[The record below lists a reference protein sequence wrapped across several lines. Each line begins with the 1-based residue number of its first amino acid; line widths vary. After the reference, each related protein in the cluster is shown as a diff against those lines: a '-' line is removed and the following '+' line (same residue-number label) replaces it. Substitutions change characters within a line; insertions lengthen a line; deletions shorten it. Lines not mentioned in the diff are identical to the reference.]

1 MALSHNTLS
10 SIIYTFNF
18 LIWARMA
25 SLLQIGFEPLWKKS
39 KVSSLESSC
48 LCFSS
53 GCWKVSVATCGW
65 WKPSF
70 QSVYTWRKGEAQ
82 GKGAAEPRTEP
93 TFQWQQILG
102 DEGDCRIAVSA
113 MLSLLNTSVNAEL
126 LWAYRPDDPLVFYIV
141 NWEENNILVYVN
153 DSEILGAPKA
163 SHIVP

>member
-1 MALSHNTLS
+1 M
-10 SIIYTFNF
+10 
-18 LIWARMA
+18 
-25 SLLQIGFEPLWKKS
+25 
-39 KVSSLESSC
+39 
-48 LCFSS
+48 
-53 GCWKVSVATCGW
+53 ATCGW
-65 WKPSF
+65 WEPSF